1 MAWEMELDTLI
12 IKGKIVD
19 GTGNPWFKADIGI
32 KNGKI
37 VLIGKKLKQ
46 DAEQIISADGLIVC
60 PGFIDI
66 HSHSDYTLLVNPKAE
81 SKIRQGV
88 TTEVIGNCGSSA
100 APLIGEMKERASKIS
115 ERYGLKID
123 WTYMNEY
130 LNRLEENGVAV
141 NVATYVGFANIRIAV
156 LGYENRKPTK
166 NELEEMK
173 SLAARS
179 IDEGAIGL
187 STGLRYDPQSYAETE
202 EVIEIAKT
210 VAERG
215 GIYASHIRDEG
226 DRGKVVEA
234 IKEAIEI
241 GEKAKIPVEISH
253 LKILAKPLWDKCD
266 LIIQLIEEARER
278 GIEVTADQYPY
289 PASGTSLLAWIP
301 KWAHAGGRDKLL
313 ERLKN
318 RETREKIKEELARVM
333 EIRGGAERALI
344 SRFDADPSLEGLTVK
359 QVAEKWN
366 ETVEET
372 AMKLVEIAV
381 ERNSSLGI
389 VNFNQSEEN
398 IVKIIK
404 RPWVMIGTD
413 GYALAPY
420 GVLGKGVPHPRSYG
434 TYPRVLAKYV
444 REEKVLTLEEAIRKM
459 TSLPARKIGVLDR
472 GIIRPGFWAD
482 LVIFDP
488 KEIKDKA
495 TYTNPMQ
502 YPKGIHFVIV
512 NGEIVIEEGEHTGK
526 LPGKIIRH
534 SFRK

>member
-1 MAWEMELDTLI
+1 MELDTLI
-12 IKGKIVD
+12 INGKIID

-32 KNGKI
+32 KDGKI
-37 VLIGKKLKQ
+37 VSIKKRIKQ
-46 DAEQIISADGLIVC
+46 DAEQIISADGLVVC

-88 TTEVIGNCGSSA
+88 TTEVVGNCGSSA
-100 APLIGEMKERASKIS
+100 APIIGEMKERALKIS

-130 LNRLEENGVAV
+130 LNKLEEKRIAV
-141 NVATYVGFANIRIAV
+141 NVATYVGFANIRIAI

-173 SLAARS
+173 KLAARS

-202 EVIEIAKT
+202 EVIEIAKV
-210 VAERG
+210 VAEKG

-226 DRGKVVEA
+226 DRGKVIEA
-234 IKEAIEI
+234 VKEAIEI

-266 LIIQLIEEARER
+266 LMLKIIEKARER
-278 GIEVTADQYPY
+278 GVEVTADQYPY
-289 PASGTSLLAWIP
+289 SASGTSLLAWIP
-301 KWAHAGGRDKLL
+301 KWAHEGGREKLL

-318 RETREKIKEELARVM
+318 HEVREKIKKELVRVM
-333 EIRGGAERALI
+333 ELRGGPERALI
-344 SRFDADPSLEGLTVK
+344 SRFDANPSLEGLTVK

-366 ETVEET
+366 ETIEET
-372 AMKLVEIAV
+372 AIKLVEIAV
-381 ERNSSLGI
+381 EKQSSLGI
-389 VNFNQSEEN
+389 INFNQSEKN

-404 RPWVMIGTD
+404 RPWVMIATD

-420 GVLGKGVPHPRSYG
+420 GTLGKGVPHPRSYG

-444 REEKVLTLEEAIRKM
+444 REEKILTLEEAIRKM

-482 LVIFDP
+482 LVIFNP
-488 KEIKDKA
+488 KEIKDEA
-495 TYTNPMQ
+495 TYTNPKQ

-512 NGEIVIEEGEHTGK
+512 NGEIVIEEGKHTGQ
-526 LPGKIIRH
+526 LPGKVLRH
-534 SFRK
+534 HSSK